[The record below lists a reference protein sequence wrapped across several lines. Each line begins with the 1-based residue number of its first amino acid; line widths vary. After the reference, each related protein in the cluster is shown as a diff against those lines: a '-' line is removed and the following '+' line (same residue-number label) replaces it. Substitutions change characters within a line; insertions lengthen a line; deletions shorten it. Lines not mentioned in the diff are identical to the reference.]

1 MDEFENVSWGGMVP
15 EVGSRMLTRFVTG
28 SDLTEHGWVEVQSGV
43 YRYSAVQSGVMTVRT
58 VLYEYLGTEVH
69 WGDMD
74 E

>member
-1 MDEFENVSWGGMVP
+1 
-15 EVGSRMLTRFVTG
+15 MLTRFVTG

-43 YRYSAVQSGVMTVRT
+43 YRYSARQSGVMTVRS
-58 VLYEYLGTEVH
+58 VLYEYLGTEAH